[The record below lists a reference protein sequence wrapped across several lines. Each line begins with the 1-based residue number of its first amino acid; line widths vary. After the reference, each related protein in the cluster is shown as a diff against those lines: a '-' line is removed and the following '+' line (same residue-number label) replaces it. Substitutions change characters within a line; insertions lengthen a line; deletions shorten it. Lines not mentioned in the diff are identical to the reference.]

1 MKSFSTLTFLAALC
15 MSLVPTSNV
24 LALPVDLSIPSGG
37 LGPTRSDGAAE
48 HWLELGEFEFGQGL
62 ALPLRVWFD
71 SDRTTP
77 VPDFGSGS
85 LWWRSPVLH
94 ARVLTSND
102 TRVSI
107 MLPCGKILVMD
118 RNGDHI
124 ATPDGEWSGR
134 YAGKNLLVSREDG
147 WELEFNADKW
157 LIRLR
162 TDTGRT
168 LLWER
173 QPNGL
178 LTAVREAGKEVQVG
192 KTKAMQSG
200 VAGLMIKRATAT
212 GLITS
217 ITARTSFG
225 LKTYAFSYDNQQRLA
240 GVTLADGS
248 QESYA
253 YSTTAEGHPQ
263 MTVTSRSLVDS
274 ILVWDKSSRKLRSD
288 GVWSYDIESSYS
300 TTNPKMVR
308 RGPQGET
315 ETYLDDSTKSGQV
328 IFTAADSTT
337 TTRQMVLKGA
347 AKGKL
352 ESVTRTLAG
361 KSPVTTFRATFDDL
375 GSITTET
382 DALGHKTT
390 HAHTYWGKGPQSG
403 IKTHTRTDATGAV
416 IKEEFD
422 QHANL
427 IASIDA
433 LGNTFRF
440 SYDAQNR
447 RTQTTGPDGT
457 VVESLS
463 YTPQGRVA
471 SRTDAVGAVTK
482 FGYDKDGNRTTT
494 IDALG
499 HETKDEFDARGNR
512 LKSTDALGNTWSYE
526 YDKGNR
532 LVRTVAPDGQETE
545 RRVYNKE
552 GRLITVID
560 AAGNTTRTEYD
571 TFGRVTARTDA
582 LDRTTRY
589 AYDVTK
595 GAVGCQ
601 ACNASSMPTLITL
614 PSGRK
619 IQRAYDADKHLIAE
633 TIAFGTAQAATTKHV
648 YDLAGNLLATTDP
661 LGRVTRHDYDAAG
674 RRVKTTFPD
683 QTTKT
688 FAHDAAGQ
696 LTAETDELG
705 HTTRRSYDAYRNLIA
720 QTDAADNTTRYFYG
734 SLPAGAPSTGS
745 AALHRPDATATS
757 EGRLTRTTY
766 DLLGHRLTQTTGEVL
781 PASDNTKS
789 QIPNP
794 KSSVPSVVK
803 SDTDVATA
811 KHVYDATGNEIE
823 TTDPVGKVTKHTYDA
838 RKRRLTTTDALGRV
852 WKYSY
857 TASAG
862 ASGNPPCCGADP
874 TNNARAQ
881 TTTFPDGTTESRI
894 TDAAGQLIETKDAK
908 GDSVKYAY
916 DPDGRLTT
924 LTDARGSITRWTY
937 DPRGKLESK
946 AYPDKTFEA
955 YEHDAAGQLLT
966 RTRPDGTAAINTYD
980 QRGRL
985 LSTVWKRTAPADPT
999 APQLP
1004 GESRYAYDKAGH
1016 LTSATNPSAEILRTY
1031 TATGRIE
1038 TETQKITASFD
1049 PASGIQDQASSSYK
1063 VAYTYT
1069 PDGKIASLRYP
1080 NDLEVAYTYTPR
1092 GQLAAVSERGTENP
1106 EPRTV
1111 ATYTYRPNNQPATL
1125 TLANGVKTVKT
1136 YDAVGRLEKVMHLP
1150 PGGTE
1155 LWSETSRYDQRDRRT
1170 ARIHTDGQADLF
1182 AYDPAGQVIAAAY
1195 GQAKV
1200 ASASAEPTNPNSPPK
1215 PETWQQTFAYD
1226 PAGNRKAFQDLDGTK
1241 TDYQTNEANQYTAVA
1256 DHAPRYDKNG
1266 NLLADTKNTYT
1277 WDADI
1282 HLLSVTT
1289 KAEKNQDSGIKNQE
1303 STTRFA
1309 YDALHRRVARLEP
1322 DGTLTQF
1329 IHDGW
1334 NVLEER
1340 SSNHKSK
1347 IVNHKSF
1354 VWGTDISGTAQGA
1367 GGIAGLLASQTFSP
1381 TEQREGKTL
1390 SLNPSPLSLFFHY
1403 DSNGNVVLLTTTD
1416 GKETARYSYDA
1427 FGKTLTA
1434 TGEAA
1439 QTNKYRFSTKPIE
1452 DGSGLAF
1459 YGFRYYSP
1467 DLGRW
1472 TARDPSTQIERNVFT
1487 YRFSSNNGVIDRD
1500 TLGLLSCEEEW
1511 ASKGEFQWEY
1521 QCCGGV
1527 LHKRTPGN
1535 GNTYPNFDTSSM
1547 EPFMGVCCGNTWLT
1561 PQDRGTKCCSG
1572 GQTVVQKVPHYLQ
1585 YKDGEQ
1591 ACIGGQM
1598 CIPSGYYQAAGGV
1611 VMLAGFASNCR
1622 ACAVAGAV
1630 VWGIGFGDWAL
1641 AVETCNRLECPD
1653 PSGY

>member
-1 MKSFSTLTFLAALC
+1 
-15 MSLVPTSNV
+15 
-24 LALPVDLSIPSGG
+24 
-37 LGPTRSDGAAE
+37 
-48 HWLELGEFEFGQGL
+48 
-62 ALPLRVWFD
+62 
-71 SDRTTP
+71 
-77 VPDFGSGS
+77 
-85 LWWRSPVLH
+85 
-94 ARVLTSND
+94 
-102 TRVSI
+102 

-134 YAGKNLLVSREDG
+134 YEGKNLLVSREDG
-147 WELEFNADKW
+147 WELEFTADKW

-240 GVTLADGS
+240 AVTLADGS

-328 IFTAADSTT
+328 VFTAADGTT
-337 TTRQMVLKGA
+337 TVRQMVLKGA

-361 KSPVTTFRATFDDL
+361 KSPVITYRAIFDDQ
-375 GSITTET
+375 GSIASET
-382 DALGHKTT
+382 DALGHKTA
-390 HAHTYWGKGPQSG
+390 HAHTYWGAGPQSG

-416 IKEEFD
+416 TKEEFD

-427 IASIDA
+427 IASTDA
-433 LGNTFRF
+433 LGNAFRF

-447 RTQTTGPDGT
+447 RTQATGPDGK

-463 YTPQGRVA
+463 YTPQGRLA
-471 SRTDAVGAVTK
+471 SRTDAAGAVTK

-499 HETKDEFDARGNR
+499 RETKDQFDARGNR
-512 LKSTDALGNTWSYE
+512 LKGTDALGNTWSYE

-552 GRLITVID
+552 GRLIAVID

-582 LDRTTRY
+582 LERTTRY

-648 YDLAGNLLATTDP
+648 YDLAGNLLTTTDP

-688 FAHDAAGQ
+688 FAYDALGQ

-720 QTDAADNTTRYFYG
+720 TTDAAGNTTRILFT
-734 SLPAGAPSTGS
+734 SPGS
-745 AALHRPDATATS
+745 AVLRRADAVVTP

-766 DLLGHRLTQTTGEVL
+766 DLLGHRITQTTGEVL
-781 PASDNTKS
+781 TAPSGDKAKS
-789 QIPNP
+789 P
-794 KSSVPSVVK
+794 SSVPSVVK
-803 SDTDVATA
+803 SDTDVATT
-811 KHVYDATGNEIE
+811 KHVYDAAGNEIE

-838 RKRRLTTTDALGRV
+838 RHRRLTTTDALGRV

-881 TTTFPDGTTESRI
+881 TTTFPDGTTETRI

-924 LTDARGSITRWTY
+924 LTDARGSVTKWTY

-946 AYPDKTFEA
+946 VYPDKTFEA
-955 YEHDAAGQLLT
+955 YEHDAAGQLVS
-966 RTRPDGTAAINTYD
+966 RTRPDGTAALNTYD
-980 QRGRL
+980 ARGHL
-985 LSTVWKRTAPADPT
+985 LSTVWKRNAPADPT
-999 APQLP
+999 APHLP
-1004 GESRYAYDKAGH
+1004 GESRYTYDKAGH
-1016 LTSATNPSAEILRTY
+1016 LTSAINPSAEILRTY
-1031 TATGRIE
+1031 TATGKIQ

-1049 PASGIQDQASSSYK
+1049 PASGIQDQASSSYQ
-1063 VAYTYT
+1063 VTYTYT
-1069 PDGKIASLRYP
+1069 PDGKIASLHYP
-1080 NDLEVAYTYTPR
+1080 NDLEVTYTYTPR
-1092 GQLAAVSERGTENP
+1092 GQLAEVSERRTENP

-1111 ATYTYRPNNQPATL
+1111 ASYTYRPNNQPATL

-1136 YDAVGRLEKVMHLP
+1136 YDAVGRLEKVMHLT

-1170 ARIHTDGQADLF
+1170 ARIHGETADLF

-1195 GQAKV
+1195 QQAATTV
-1200 ASASAEPTNPNSPPK
+1200 PAAPANPNESK
-1215 PETWQQTFAYD
+1215 ADGKSFEAQQTFDYD

-1266 NLLADTKNTYT
+1266 NLLTDTRNTYT

-1289 KAEKNQDSGIKNQE
+1289 KAENNQDSGIKNQE

-1347 IVNHKSF
+1347 IANHKSF

-1390 SLNPSPLSLFFHY
+1390 SLNSSPLSLFFHY
-1403 DSNGNVVLLTTTD
+1403 DSNGNVVLLTSTD
-1416 GKETARYSYDA
+1416 GKESARYSYDA

-1459 YGFRYYSP
+1459 YGFRYFSP

-1472 TARDPSTQIERNVFT
+1472 TARDP
-1487 YRFSSNNGVIDRD
+1487 
-1500 TLGLLSCEEEW
+1500 
-1511 ASKGEFQWEY
+1511 
-1521 QCCGGV
+1521 
-1527 LHKRTPGN
+1527 
-1535 GNTYPNFDTSSM
+1535 
-1547 EPFMGVCCGNTWLT
+1547 
-1561 PQDRGTKCCSG
+1561 
-1572 GQTVVQKVPHYLQ
+1572 
-1585 YKDGEQ
+1585 Q
-1591 ACIGGQM
+1591 AE
-1598 CIPSGYYQAAGGV
+1598 AGGV
-1611 VMLAGFASNCR
+1611 NLYCSTSNNIVNSMDILGLSELNPISPERVKAYDTYEKCLKKCDEENELNVGEIIYETVIGAGGGYLFTKDGKCRKRGFGKAALSGGLAGLAAAASADIVKTAWDRDMCKLG
-1622 ACAVAGAV
+1622 CA
-1630 VWGIGFGDWAL
+1630 WDLDKAL
-1641 AVETCNRLECPD
+1641 GTLPWPFN
-1653 PSGY
+1653 

>member
-240 GVTLADGS
+240 AVTLADGS

-352 ESVTRTLAG
+352 ESVTRTLVG
-361 KSPVTTFRATFDDL
+361 KSRVTTYRATFDDQ
-375 GSITTET
+375 GSIASET

-390 HAHTYWGKGPQSG
+390 HAHTYWGAGPQSG

-416 IKEEFD
+416 TKEEFD

-427 IASIDA
+427 IASTDA

-447 RTQTTGPDGT
+447 RTQTTGPDGK

-463 YTPQGRVA
+463 YTPQGRLG
-471 SRTDAVGAVTK
+471 SRIDAAGAVTK

-499 HETKDEFDARGNR
+499 HETKDEFDTRGNR

-560 AAGNTTRTEYD
+560 AAGNTTLTEYD

-589 AYDVTK
+589 SYDVTR

-648 YDLAGNLLATTDP
+648 YDLAGNLLTTTDP

-674 RRVKTTFPD
+674 RRVKATFPD

-688 FAHDAAGQ
+688 FAYDAAGQ

-705 HTTRRSYDAYRNLIA
+705 HTTRSSYDAYRNLTAI
-720 QTDAADNTTRYFYG
+720 TDPAGNTTRILFT
-734 SLPAGAPSTGS
+734 SPGS
-745 AALHRPDATATS
+745 AALHRPDATATP

-766 DLLGHRLTQTTGEVL
+766 GLLGHRLTQTTGEVL

-811 KHVYDATGNEIE
+811 KHVYDTAGNEIE

-838 RKRRLTTTDALGRV
+838 RHRRLTTTDALGRV

-874 TNNARAQ
+874 TANARAQ
-881 TTTFPDGTTESRI
+881 TTTFPDDTTETRI

-924 LTDARGSITRWTY
+924 LTDARGSVTRWTY

-946 AYPDKTFEA
+946 VYPDKTFEA

-966 RTRPDGTAAINTYD
+966 RTRPDGTAALNTYD

-985 LSTVWKRTAPADPT
+985 LSTVWKRTGPADPT

-1016 LTSATNPSAEILRTY
+1016 LTNATNPSAGILRSY
-1031 TATGRIE
+1031 TPTGKIE
-1038 TETQKITASFD
+1038 SETQKLTAD
-1049 PASGIQDQASSSYK
+1049 LGQAKAPEAPSYK
-1063 VAYTYT
+1063 VSYDYTADGRIATMHY
-1069 PDGKIASLRYP
+1069 PDGSK
-1080 NDLEVAYTYTPR
+1080 VGYTYTPR
-1092 GQLAAVSERGTENP
+1092 GQLAEVSERRTENP

-1111 ATYTYRPNNQPATL
+1111 ATYTYRPTNQPATL

-1136 YDAVGRLEKVMHLP
+1136 YDAVGRLEKVMHLT

-1170 ARIHTDGQADLF
+1170 ARIHGETADLF

-1195 GQAKV
+1195 QQAATTV
-1200 ASASAEPTNPNSPPK
+1200 PAAPANPNESK
-1215 PETWQQTFAYD
+1215 ADGKSFEAQQTFNYD
-1226 PAGNRKAFQDLDGTK
+1226 PAGNRKAFQDVDGTK
-1241 TDYQTNEANQYTAVA
+1241 TDYQTNEANQYTSVA

-1266 NLLADTKNTYT
+1266 NLLTDTRNTYT

-1340 SSNHKSK
+1340 SSNHKSQ
-1347 IVNHKSF
+1347 IINHNSF
-1354 VWGTDISGTAQGA
+1354 IWGSDISGTAQGA
-1367 GGIAGLLASQTFSP
+1367 GGIAGLLKS
-1381 TEQREGKTL
+1381 TENREPRTE
-1390 SLNPSPLSLFFHY
+1390 NFFGY
-1403 DSNGNVVLLTTTD
+1403 DSNGNVVLLTATD
-1416 GKETARYSYDA
+1416 GRETARYSYDA

-1439 QTNKYRFSTKPIE
+1439 TTNKYRFSTKPIE
-1452 DGSGLAF
+1452 ASSGLAF

-1472 TARDPSTQIERNVFT
+1472 TARDPFRERGGINLLIIA
-1487 YRFSSNNGVIDRD
+1487 NNNAISHVDV
-1500 TLGLLSCEEEW
+1500 LGLLVGPPPDFVLVGTYSTAAEAQAAAVAVE
-1511 ASKGEFQWEY
+1511 A
-1521 QCCGGV
+1521 GG
-1527 LHKRTPGN
+1527 
-1535 GNTYPNFDTSSM
+1535 
-1547 EPFMGVCCGNTWLT
+1547 
-1561 PQDRGTKCCSG
+1561 
-1572 GQTVVQKVPHYLQ
+1572 
-1585 YKDGEQ
+1585 
-1591 ACIGGQM
+1591 A
-1598 CIPSGYYQAAGGV
+1598 AAGGAGGCTIATV
-1611 VMLAGFASNCR
+1611 ILPATCAAAVGAATGCVLAKCTPVGK
-1622 ACAVAGAV
+1622 AVSSVIFQLFYKNECDAINEWADQVANSQCPPCGPPPQGGVRTDLVPPSAPH
-1630 VWGIGFGDWAL
+1630 WPCTGDHTHTWWF
-1641 AVETCNRLECPD
+1641 EMHQRPYPDCTCFPKKIKTVTCHDTGVTHPD
-1653 PSGY
+1653 